1 MIFNTQGYLSIKL
14 DTGVNL
20 SAVGAT
26 DLAIKYKKPSG
37 ATGTWSASITET
49 TKLVYNFTNTDLDE
63 VGLWKAQAFFKVSG
77 KNALCDIVTFDVTQ
91 KLV

>member
-20 SAVGAT
+20 SSVGAT
-26 DLAIKYKKPSG
+26 NLAIKYKKPSG

-49 TKLVYNFTNTDLDE
+49 TKLIYNFTNTDLDE
-63 VGLWKAQAFFKVSG
+63 IGLWSAQAYFTVAG
-77 KNALCDIVTFDVTQ
+77 KNAYCDITNFDVTQ

>member
-20 SAVGAT
+20 STVGAT

-37 ATGTWSASITET
+37 ATGTWSATITET
-49 TKLVYNFTNTDLDE
+49 TKLIYTFSNTDLDE
-63 VGLWKAQAFFKVSG
+63 TGLWKAQAFFKVSG
-77 KNALCDIVTFDVTQ
+77 KNAFCDIITFDVTQ
-91 KLV
+91 KLA

>member
-37 ATGTWSASITET
+37 ASGSWSASITET

-63 VGLWKAQAFFKVSG
+63 IGLWQAQAFFKVAG
-77 KNALCDIVTFDVTQ
+77 KNAFCDIVNFDITQ
-91 KLV
+91 KLA

>member
-20 SAVGAT
+20 TSVNAT
-26 DLAIKYKKPSG
+26 NLSIKYKKPSG
-37 ATGTWSASITET
+37 ETGTWSASITET
-49 TKLVYNFTNTDLDE
+49 TKLIYNFTNTDLDE
-63 VGLWKAQAFFKVSG
+63 IGLWQAQAFFRVDG
-77 KNALCDIVTFDVTQ
+77 KNAYCDIITFDVTE

>member
-20 SAVGAT
+20 STVGASN
-26 DLAIKYKKPSG
+26 LAIKYKKPSG
-37 ATGTWSASITET
+37 LTGTWSASITET
-49 TKLVYNFTNTDLDE
+49 TKLIYNFSNTDLDE
-63 VGLWKAQAFFKVSG
+63 IGLWQAQAYFTVSG
-77 KNALCDIVTFDVTQ
+77 KNAYCDIVTFDVTQ